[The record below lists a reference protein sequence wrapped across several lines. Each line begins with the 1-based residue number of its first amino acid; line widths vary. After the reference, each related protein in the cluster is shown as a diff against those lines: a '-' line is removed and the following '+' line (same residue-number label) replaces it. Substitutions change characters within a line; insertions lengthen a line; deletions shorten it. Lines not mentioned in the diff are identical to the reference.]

1 MLLIANPQ
9 LNAIA
14 VRIIHLLD
22 NCISHTHIHQIQTQL
37 ILHKLHSNTTV
48 AHQFITACQNLSF
61 LQSSLPLFFTHLS
74 NPHVF
79 TCNTLI
85 QSFSHSQIPHIS
97 FSIYAR
103 MHTNS
108 ILPNNYTFPFLLKSL
123 SDFKDLTQGQCVQAQ
138 VIKLGHSYD
147 IYVQNSLL
155 NLYASCGHMGHCR
168 SVFDEM
174 PERDVVSWTV
184 LIMGYRNAEN
194 YGDALIAFEQMQYAG
209 IVPNHVTMVNVL
221 GACARFGAIEMGI
234 WIHDFIRR
242 SGWEID
248 VILGT
253 SLIDMYAKC
262 GKINESLSVF
272 RSMKEKN
279 IFAWNAVI
287 KGLAFAKCGQ
297 EAVRWFFT
305 MEQEGFKPDEV
316 TFVNVLST
324 CSHSGF
330 VDLGKQLFGLLIN
343 GKYGFSPNA
352 KHYACMVDLYA
363 RSGCLDEAFKLIR
376 EMPFSPTKAM
386 WGSLLTGCRAN
397 KNLEL
402 SEYVAKKLIELE
414 PGNSAYYVVLSN
426 LYSEM
431 GRWTDAAEVRELM
444 KDKGLKKD
452 LGCSSVE
459 SSSQEHDIELLTC

>member
-1 MLLIANPQ
+1 
-9 LNAIA
+9 
-14 VRIIHLLD
+14 
-22 NCISHTHIHQIQTQL
+22 
-37 ILHKLHSNTTV
+37 
-48 AHQFITACQNLSF
+48 
-61 LQSSLPLFFTHLS
+61 
-74 NPHVF
+74 
-79 TCNTLI
+79 
-85 QSFSHSQIPHIS
+85 
-97 FSIYAR
+97 
-103 MHTNS
+103 
-108 ILPNNYTFPFLLKSL
+108 
-123 SDFKDLTQGQCVQAQ
+123 
-138 VIKLGHSYD
+138 
-147 IYVQNSLL
+147 
-155 NLYASCGHMGHCR
+155 
-168 SVFDEM
+168 M

-330 VDLGKQLFGLLIN
+330 VDLGKQLFGKTTLQ
-343 GKYGFSPNA
+343 KE
-352 KHYACMVDLYA
+352 YA
-363 RSGCLDEAFKLIR
+363 RSSIPCNSFTIFLAFGCTRTTSSSGFKSWNQDLLVISVLNR
-376 EMPFSPTKAM
+376 CNPNKAYLM
-386 WGSLLTGCRAN
+386 T
-397 KNLEL
+397 L
-402 SEYVAKKLIELE
+402 SRCKLFRMRKE
-414 PGNSAYYVVLSN
+414 PGQV
-426 LYSEM
+426 
-431 GRWTDAAEVRELM
+431 
-444 KDKGLKKD
+444 
-452 LGCSSVE
+452 
-459 SSSQEHDIELLTC
+459 